1 MIDQTLLIITQEIN
15 QFLRLKFDLNE
26 DKVLLS
32 ALVDQDGNIATQDE
46 NKIIFTLI
54 DISEE
59 TTLRNV
65 TDKRSLGNRP
75 NLHLNLKVLF
85 SACFNSSNYIE
96 SLKYITAVIS
106 FFHAKPVF
114 NISNSPGLG
123 STNVEKIIFDLFHQ
137 DSNAKNNLW
146 ATIGAK
152 YLPSVVYNLRMLT
165 ISDTS
170 IKQQIDR
177 VSSVDIDSYINPN

>member
-1 MIDQTLLIITQEIN
+1 MIDQALLIITQEIN
-15 QFLRLKFDLNE
+15 QFLRLRFDLNE

-32 ALVDQDGNIATQDE
+32 SLIDQDGKVAVQDE

-59 TTLRNV
+59 TTLKNR
-65 TDKRSLGNRP
+65 TDRRSSSDRP
-75 NLHLNLKVLF
+75 DLHLNLKVLF
-85 SACFNSSNYIE
+85 SAYFNSSNYIE

-114 NISNSPGLG
+114 NTSNSPGLS
-123 STNVEKIIFDLFHQ
+123 STDVEKIIFDIFHQ
-137 DSNAKNNLW
+137 DSNSKNNLW

-165 ISDTS
+165 VSD
-170 IKQQIDR
+170 
-177 VSSVDIDSYINPN
+177 SSVRQQVDSVRSVGLDKYLPS